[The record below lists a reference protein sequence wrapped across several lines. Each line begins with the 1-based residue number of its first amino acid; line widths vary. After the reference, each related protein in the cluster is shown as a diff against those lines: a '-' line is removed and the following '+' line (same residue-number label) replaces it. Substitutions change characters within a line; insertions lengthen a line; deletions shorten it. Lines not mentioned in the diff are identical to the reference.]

1 MKTAAL
7 ASQENQ
13 SRVRQVQKQ
22 QPPPQ
27 DAATSLNINY
37 VDNEGILIYFW
48 NASDFHRPKA
58 LICESDIPAS
68 AA

>member
-1 MKTAAL
+1 METAAL
-7 ASQENQ
+7 ASQLSVQ
-13 SRVRQVQKQ
+13 STTGRKQ

-27 DAATSLNINY
+27 DAATSLYWNNY
-37 VDNEGILIYFW
+37 VDNEGILMYLW
-48 NASDFHRPKA
+48 KASDFQRPRA

>member
-7 ASQENQ
+7 ESQLSVQ
-13 SRVRQVQKQ
+13 STMGRKQ

-27 DAATSLNINY
+27 DAATSLNWNNY
-37 VDNEGILIYFW
+37 VDNEGILIYLW
-48 NASDFHRPKA
+48 NA
-58 LICESDIPAS
+58 SDIPAS